1 MTARLRF
8 DGWILGASFGTGHT
22 LVFGR
27 WQDSPFGSFADLMLR
42 EPDGTRVLIAPDDAV
57 ADFVDRHYR
66 FDRIERAAVQ
76 VDREAGRIVADAGRV
91 RLVLDLGPRQLVG
104 HLLRMRPRVLRTD
117 PRWIAVE
124 DRVFRPIV
132 APLLGGGVGG
142 IHARGVTRAG
152 ARQWYGIHDL
162 LPARA
167 RATVDG
173 RDLGAPEPPTWQAGF
188 GASEFPGMPA
198 AVRVT
203 SLIEDLDREG

>member
-1 MTARLRF
+1 MTVRLRF
-8 DGWILGASFGTGHT
+8 DGWILGASFASGHT

-42 EPDGTRVLIAPDDAV
+42 EPDGTRVLIAPSETV
-57 ADFVDRHYR
+57 AGFVDRHYR
-66 FDRIERAAVQ
+66 FDRIERSPVR
-76 VDREAGRIVADAGRV
+76 VDREAGRVIADAGRA

-104 HLLRMRPRVLRTD
+104 HLLRLRPRMLRTD

-124 DRVFRPIV
+124 DRVFRPFV
-132 APLLGGGVGG
+132 APLLGGAGG
-142 IHARGVTRAG
+142 IHSRGVTRAG

-162 LPARA
+162 VPARA

-198 AVRVT
+198 LVRVT
-203 SLIEDLDREG
+203 SLIEDLGPEG